1 MRFSRSLETS
11 ANRYHLTVYC
21 GGEAH
26 FRKTSSSQCE
36 VVELPEINR
45 WGARRAKFAAVAAA
59 LRGGSVLYLDPNAI
73 VLEDLEE
80 FWGGDRILGLP
91 VALGCQAAGV
101 DRFHPWPWRPDLVNR
116 RYLRAGAFFAPAARC
131 SFFDRLWTASLD
143 DEMWRSCA
151 APGIPADQHFL
162 SALVNLWDEP
172 VRFLDPHILG
182 PEGFLQSGEV
192 QVRRLGSHLVNRRS
206 GKTLLLAQL
215 GDTELSPE
223 LFHSLPGE
231 VTALLS
237 ERSGCAEFVH
247 QSPPTPSEHAAIA
260 VQPRASITP
269 LDPDRLA
276 LRPGEIVFVHIRLGN
291 ASPSALSSR
300 HQPPV
305 NASYHWLTGDGQ
317 IAVWDGLRT
326 ALPFDLTP
334 GATAGFPIGVMAP
347 EQEGEYELRIALVQE
362 QVAWFDGATQP
373 ASVPAVVRAGTD
385 DSTPAACAYRGVFLR
400 RNPELELSPSAN
412 ACAVPLQP
420 VPVQLTPLV
429 LLALSRFGSSA
440 ALVDEVFPHASREL
454 YATIEELVEQ
464 TVLLRTEGK
473 CLITGCGRSGTKY
486 AAALLSAAGLRIGH
500 ETMGR
505 DGIASWLLAALP
517 AAPGWGPSGE
527 DFHFRTILHQV
538 RNPLAAISSM
548 QTIQPTSW
556 RYICQHVPCS
566 MEDPLLFRCATYWR
580 EWNLKAE
587 SIAAWSYR
595 LEDIDSA
602 WEELCARLALPA
614 TREALNAVARNLNT
628 RKGSFENVTWDDLKN
643 LDPRLCLAVQEQA
656 ARYGYQ
662 I

>member
-11 ANRYHLTVYC
+11 GNRYHLTVYC

-26 FRKTSSSQCE
+26 FRKTGSSPFD
-36 VVELPEINR
+36 VVALPELNQ
-45 WGARRAKFAAVAAA
+45 WGVRRAKFPAVAAG

-91 VALGCQAAGV
+91 VAVGGQTAGV
-101 DRFHPWPWRPDLVNR
+101 DRFHPWPRRPDLVNR
-116 RYLRAGAFFAPAARC
+116 RYLRASACFAPAARR

-151 APGIPADQHFL
+151 APGVPADQHFL
-162 SALVNLWDEP
+162 SALMNLWDEH
-172 VRFLDPHILG
+172 VRSLDPHILG

-192 QVRRLGSHLVNRRS
+192 QVRCLGSHLVNRRS
-206 GKTLLLAQL
+206 GKTLLLAQF
-215 GDTELSPE
+215 GDTEPSPE

-231 VTALLS
+231 VMALLS
-237 ERSGCAEFVH
+237 ERAGCAEPVH
-247 QSPPTPSEHAAIA
+247 QAPPAPSEPAAIA
-260 VQPRASITP
+260 VQPRASITL

-276 LRPGEIVFVHIRLGN
+276 LRPGEIAFVHIRLVN
-291 ASPSALSSR
+291 ASPATLSSR

-305 NASYHWLTGDGQ
+305 NASYHWLTGDGR

-326 ALPFDLTP
+326 PLPSDLTP
-334 GATAGFPIGVMAP
+334 GAAAEFPIGVMAP

-362 QVAWFDGATQP
+362 QVAWFNGTTPP
-373 ASVPAVVRAGTD
+373 ALLPTVVRAGAE
-385 DSTPAACAYRGVFLR
+385 DSTPAACAHRGFFLR
-400 RNPELELSPSAN
+400 RNPELELTASAN
-412 ACAVPLQP
+412 ACTVPLQP
-420 VPVQLTPLV
+420 EPVPLSPLA

-440 ALVDEVFPHASREL
+440 ALVDEVFPHAGREL

-486 AAALLSAAGLRIGH
+486 AATLLSAAGLRIGH
-500 ETMGR
+500 ETMDR

-548 QTIQPTSW
+548 QTIQPASW
-556 RYICQHVPCS
+556 RYICQHIPCS
-566 MEDPLLFRCATYWR
+566 MEDPLLFRCVTFWR

-614 TREALNAVARNLNT
+614 TREALNAVSRNVNT

-643 LDPRLCLAVQEQA
+643 LDSRLCLAVQEQA